1 MDPKRC
7 LNHDRL
13 RVDGHLENIYCF
25 HNLLGD
31 RVYFWLILAILVTGG
46 MGTEKSTEVLST
58 NGSSICFLP
67 EMPQSKEDHTQ
78 TGLTACGGSD
88 SRRNCVKFTSGL
100 WTNLTE
106 NLLYQRYKHSSWKT
120 QDGDVLLFGSDDYS
134 DHDSFFTSEIVYQ
147 NGTSVRS
154 FDLKYDTM

>member
-1 MDPKRC
+1 M
-7 LNHDRL
+7 L
-13 RVDGHLENIYCF
+13 RVNGHSENIYCF

-31 RVYFWLILAILVTGG
+31 RVNFLLILAILVTGG

-106 NLLYQRYKHSSWKT
+106 NLLYQRYEHSSWKT
-120 QDGDVLLFGSDDYS
+120 QDGDILLFGSDDYR